1 MTHAPVT
8 LALLKPPSGAPQKSW
23 LWPWL
28 DRPEFLYPIGFGLL
42 MLLAVVG
49 IKAREWPSRWRARGR
64 STLDPVQV
72 EELLLGTPPH
82 ILDLREQEEYRGEKG
97 HIRNAVNIPF
107 RELQRRLDELDT
119 SHPRPIVLVDENDVL
134 SHQAFPL
141 VASRGHTWLYVLRGG
156 MKAWR
161 RAKMPTYVFQHKAKH

>member
-8 LALLKPPSGAPQKSW
+8 LALLKPSAAAPRPSW
-23 LWPWL
+23 LDPWL
-28 DRPEFLYPIGFGLL
+28 DRPEVLYPIGFGLL
-42 MLLAVVG
+42 MLLAVLA
-49 IKAREWPSRWRARGR
+49 IKARDLPSRWRARGR
-64 STLDPVQV
+64 NTLDPVQL

-82 ILDLREQEEYRGEKG
+82 ILDLREQQEYRGEHG

-107 RELQRRLDELDT
+107 PELQRRLDELDT
-119 SHPRPIVLVDENDVL
+119 SHPRPIVLVDENDVI
-134 SHQAFPL
+134 SHQAYPML
-141 VASRGHTWLYVLRGG
+141 ASRGHTWLYVLRGG